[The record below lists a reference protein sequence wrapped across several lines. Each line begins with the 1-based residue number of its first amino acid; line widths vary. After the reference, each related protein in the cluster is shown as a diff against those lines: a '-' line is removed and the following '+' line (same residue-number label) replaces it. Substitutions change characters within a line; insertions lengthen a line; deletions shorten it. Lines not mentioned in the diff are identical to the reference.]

1 MSLKPPK
8 HSEQKWPNKRSE
20 RKRSISLDYNLI
32 VTEGTQTEPQY
43 FDALKANI
51 NRKQRNRIQ
60 LEIRGLGDNTV
71 NLFYAAK
78 KMVEKSPNGYSHVWL
93 VYDCDDFPSE
103 SFNMVQTLC
112 DQENEKGETE
122 YHAIWSNECIEL
134 WFLLHFCFMHS
145 NIHRSEYYP
154 KLSEFLGT
162 KGEYKKNRSD
172 IFEILLPH
180 LDDAIKNAL
189 KLESLNEGKTPYESA
204 PGTKVHEMMEKF
216 KPYISK

>member
-78 KMVEKSPNGYSHVWL
+78 KMVEKKKALTDTAMSGWCTTVMTFQVKALTWFKHYAIRRMRKAKPNTMPYGQMNVSS
-93 VYDCDDFPSE
+93 C
-103 SFNMVQTLC
+103 
-112 DQENEKGETE
+112 G
-122 YHAIWSNECIEL
+122 
-134 WFLLHFCFMHS
+134 FCFILAICTQIYTAANTILS
-145 NIHRSEYYP
+145 FRNFLARKENIKRTAP
-154 KLSEFLGT
+154 IFLRYCFRT
-162 KGEYKKNRSD
+162 
-172 IFEILLPH
+172 L
-180 LDDAIKNAL
+180 
-189 KLESLNEGKTPYESA
+189 T
-204 PGTKVHEMMEKF
+204 MQ
-216 KPYISK
+216 

>member
-20 RKRSISLDYNLI
+20 RNRSISLDYNLI

-122 YHAIWSNECIEL
+122 YCG
-134 WFLLHFCFMHS
+134 FCFIFVLCTPIYTAANTILS
-145 NIHRSEYYP
+145 FRNFLARKENIKRTAP
-154 KLSEFLGT
+154 IFLRYCFRT
-162 KGEYKKNRSD
+162 
-172 IFEILLPH
+172 L
-180 LDDAIKNAL
+180 
-189 KLESLNEGKTPYESA
+189 T
-204 PGTKVHEMMEKF
+204 MQ
-216 KPYISK
+216 